1 MISTSLWSLGPD
13 EQDVYLQI
21 RFGAQKKLLWPFSS
35 KSPFDELVPGFW
47 AHHNQT
53 SLGLFSGLSLSIII
67 EKKLNFDLWVSTTGS
82 FRVGARQNA
91 PKKESKAYKSQ
102 RKSPNFTKIGVHVCP
117 NMVRK
122 HAEFREDRTIG
133 GAIIGKNVSFLL
145 GVQARSAENLLY
157 L

>member
-1 MISTSLWSLGPD
+1 MAVFVQSH
-13 EQDVYLQI
+13 
-21 RFGAQKKLLWPFSS
+21 
-35 KSPFDELVPGFW
+35 FDELVPGFW
-47 AHHNQT
+47 AYHNQT

-91 PKKESKAYKSQ
+91 PKKQSKAYKSQ
-102 RKSPNFTKIGVHVCP
+102 SKSPTFTKIDEHMCQ

-122 HAEFREDRTIG
+122 HAEFREDRTLG
-133 GAIIGKNVSFLL
+133 GAIIGKKVSFLL